1 MIAAALGPMVAAI
14 AIAAALLSIGGERRR
29 LAVRLGHPGWEPTG
43 GRAAALWGAGL
54 CSAAAGLLL
63 LGPITTL
70 LGLAALV
77 GWRILRR
84 AGAKEREALE
94 VERGLRDAV
103 RALAA
108 SARAG
113 LSIRR
118 ALDEVARGV
127 TRGVADPFGAAAQ
140 ELAMGRPMPAALDAL
155 SERLGSGE
163 GALLT
168 GVLSIHHRAGGDL
181 PRALDEVADL
191 AERRAQARRRARALT
206 AQGRASGAVLAVLPV
221 AFVGLLSGT
230 SGNGL
235 GTFYATPRGAALLG
249 TGVALQVAGFLWIR
263 AILRRAQP

>member
-1 MIAAALGPMVAAI
+1 MMAAVLGPTATALAI
-14 AIAAALLSIGGERRR
+14 AVAVLLSGAERRR
-29 LAVRLGHPGWEPTG
+29 VVDGLGEAPREPTG
-43 GRAAALWGAGL
+43 GRAAALLGAGL

-63 LGPITTL
+63 VGPMTTL
-70 LGLAALV
+70 LGAAGLV
-77 GWRILRR
+77 GWRILRGAR
-84 AGAKEREALE
+84 AREAAGLE
-94 VERGLRDAV
+94 GERGLRDAV

-118 ALDEVARGV
+118 ALGEVAREGPP
-127 TRGVADPFGAAAQ
+127 GVAKSFRAAA
-140 ELAMGRPMPAALDAL
+140 EDLAMGRPMPAALADL
-155 SERLGSGE
+155 SQRLGSRE

-191 AERRAQARRRARALT
+191 AERRAEARRRVRALT

-235 GTFYATPRGAALLG
+235 GTFYTTPRGAVLLG
-249 TGVALQVAGFLWIR
+249 LGVALQVAGFLWIR
-263 AILRRAQP
+263 VILRRAQP

>member
-1 MIAAALGPMVAAI
+1 MIVVALGPTAAAVSIAAALILTGA
-14 AIAAALLSIGGERRR
+14 ERRR
-29 LAVRLGHPGWEPTG
+29 VAEILGYGWREPTG
-43 GRAAALWGAGL
+43 GRAAALLGAGL
-54 CSAAAGLLL
+54 CSVAAGLLL
-63 LGPITTL
+63 VGPIMTL
-70 LGLAALV
+70 LGGVGLV

-84 AGAKEREALE
+84 AKAREAE
-94 VERGLRDAV
+94 ADETERGLRDAV

-118 ALDEVARGV
+118 ALGEVAREGPP
-127 TRGVADPFGAAAQ
+127 GVAGPFGAAAR
-140 ELAMGRPMPAALDAL
+140 ELAIGRPMPATLAAL
-155 SERLGSGE
+155 SDRLGSRE

-191 AERRAQARRRARALT
+191 AERRAEARRRVRALT

-235 GTFYATPRGAALLG
+235 GTFYATSRGAALLG
-249 TGVALQVAGFLWIR
+249 LGVLLQLAGFLWIR